1 MLEAAFRTEV
11 TQVAE
16 MPEAGTIH
24 LEGRV
29 TYEEAPDVRVAL
41 LDEVGK
47 QTGTKVVLELA
58 GIEDIDTA
66 GAAVLAEALK
76 FGLTRGMRVL
86 LCSPSESV
94 MRIFRL
100 AGFEDVLGHCCADPQ
115 ETWRRLQE

>member
-1 MLEAAFRTEV
+1 
-11 TQVAE
+11 

-24 LEGRV
+24 LRGRV
-29 TYEEAPDVRVAL
+29 TYDEAADVRAAL
-41 LDEVGK
+41 LEELGK
-47 QTGTKVVLELA
+47 QTGTKVVLELG

-66 GAAVLAEALK
+66 GTAVLAEVLK
-76 FGLTRGMRVL
+76 LGLNRGLRVL

-115 ETWRRLQE
+115 ETWRRLHE